1 MKKLVVMAAVAML
14 TASTVGCE
22 SCQWFRRGAFFP
34 ALAPA
39 VVPCDP
45 CLPMNP
51 CDPCDPCDPCA
62 TGGSTMGE
70 YLTPPAITPGPG
82 TYIPAPTN

>member
-1 MKKLVVMAAVAML
+1 MKKLVVVAAVAML

-39 VVPCDP
+39 AVPCDP
-45 CLPMNP
+45 CPP
-51 CDPCDPCDPCA
+51 CDPCNPCDPCA
-62 TGGSTMGE
+62 TGGCATGE
-70 YLTPPAITPGPG
+70 YLMPPAITPGPG